1 MIFLSTSKSKYGEY
15 GVCEW
20 DNYDYTLPNLS
31 HEELLKLKQESKKRI
46 IKSINDNR
54 KENNESPLSDDE
66 INMIM
71 SW

>member
-1 MIFLSTSKSKYGEY
+1 MDKKEIDFMLSINEN
-15 GVCEW
+15 
-20 DNYDYTLPNLS
+20 DNYDNTLPNLS

-54 KENNESPLSDDE
+54 KENNEPPLSDDE
-66 INMIM
+66 INIIM